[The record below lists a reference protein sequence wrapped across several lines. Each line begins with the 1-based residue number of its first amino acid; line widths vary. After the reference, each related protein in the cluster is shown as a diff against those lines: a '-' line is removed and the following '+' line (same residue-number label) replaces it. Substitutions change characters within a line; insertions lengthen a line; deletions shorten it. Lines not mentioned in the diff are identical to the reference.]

1 MEFNDSV
8 VREDVDPVITKATYV
23 LFFRRVSD
31 APRTLE
37 SLRASD
43 DRCRE
48 GSSSMQELLS
58 SLAVSQG
65 ADDVADRIG
74 GHAIA
79 EPAVTRVSFKPVN
92 QYVSDASSDSD
103 RADDGSPPR
112 DALFYNC

>member
-31 APRTLE
+31 APRTLD

-48 GSSSMQELLS
+48 DSSWMQELQD
-58 SLAVSQG
+58 AAEGGG
-65 ADDVADRIG
+65 AAG
-74 GHAIA
+74 GG
-79 EPAVTRVSFKPVN
+79 PV
-92 QYVSDASSDSD
+92 
-103 RADDGSPPR
+103 
-112 DALFYNC
+112 

>member
-1 MEFNDSV
+1 MEFNDSF
-8 VREDVDPVITKATYV
+8 VRENVVPVITKATYV

-58 SLAVSQG
+58 SLAVFMIIVRSS
-65 ADDVADRIG
+65 
-74 GHAIA
+74 AIVLVSISETPISLSRSA
-79 EPAVTRVSFKPVN
+79 ISCVFISRVLPESISLPIIITAAV
-92 QYVSDASSDSD
+92 
-103 RADDGSPPR
+103 
-112 DALFYNC
+112 

>member
-8 VREDVDPVITKATYV
+8 VREDVDPVITKAAYV

-48 GSSSMQELLS
+48 DGSWIQELEQ
-58 SLAVSQG
+58 A
-65 ADDVADRIG
+65 
-74 GHAIA
+74 
-79 EPAVTRVSFKPVN
+79 P
-92 QYVSDASSDSD
+92 
-103 RADDGSPPR
+103 
-112 DALFYNC
+112 